1 MKDRASPLWP
11 SSRTLHCRKRKQ
23 HGTAPVSYTHLLIAE
38 KNTAPVS
45 FGNAR
50 GVRNLFEQILTAQ
63 CNRLAAQETL
73 SREDLMKL
81 TRADVETIRA
91 LPEKKLV

>member
-1 MKDRASPLWP
+1 M
-11 SSRTLHCRKRKQ
+11 
-23 HGTAPVSYTHLLIAE
+23 
-38 KNTAPVS
+38 S

-63 CNRLAAQETL
+63 CNRLAARETL

>member
-1 MKDRASPLWP
+1 MQKGCYKLDEDA
-11 SSRTLHCRKRKQ
+11 RKAVR
-23 HGTAPVSYTHLLIAE
+23 LLIAE

-63 CNRLAAQETL
+63 CNRLAALETL
-73 SREDLMKL
+73 SREDLMRL
-81 TRADVETIRA
+81 TCADVETVRA
-91 LPEKKLV
+91 LPEKKAGERAPLLPAGDAL